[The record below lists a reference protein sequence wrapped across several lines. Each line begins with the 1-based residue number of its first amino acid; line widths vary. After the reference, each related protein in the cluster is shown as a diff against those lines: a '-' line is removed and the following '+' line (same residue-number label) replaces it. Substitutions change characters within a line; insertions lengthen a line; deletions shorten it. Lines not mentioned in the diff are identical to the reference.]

1 MLDPKLIKEK
11 PEMIRNM
18 LKSRAV
24 EFDLDELIKTD
35 EKRREFIIK
44 TDELRK
50 KKNQVGIRISEK
62 KKAKEDAS
70 SILAEMKNI
79 SSELTKLESE
89 QEEIENKYLKLA
101 STIPNLVHES
111 VPIGID
117 DSANIEIKKWGN
129 IPKFDFKVKD
139 HIDIS
144 ENLNL
149 VDLERAAKVAGARFY
164 YLKNDLVRLNQA
176 LINFGLDF
184 LAEKGYS
191 LIQPPYMINRESMEG
206 AVIAEDFEEVIY
218 KIQDEDLYMIGTSE
232 HAMAAM
238 HSKEIIEGKNIPM
251 KYAGISPCFRKE
263 AGAHGRDQK
272 GIFRVHQF
280 DKIEQ
285 FVFSKPEDS
294 WKEHEKL
301 LAVAE
306 EFYQKLEIPYRV
318 MLLST
323 GDIGKISAKTYD
335 IEAWMAGQNAY
346 REIVS
351 CSNCLEYQ
359 ARRLKIRF
367 RDKTNEDTQYIHT
380 LNSTLIATTRVLV
393 SIMENFQT
401 KEGHIRIPQGFT
413 AIYGKS
419 ERDILTY
426 PYILDLKFVKNWH
439 AEKVE

>member
-11 PEMIRNM
+11 PEVIKEM
-18 LKSRAV
+18 LKARSV
-24 EFDLDELIKTD
+24 KFDLEGLID
-35 EKRREFIIK
+35 SDQKRREFIIK

-50 KKNQVGIRISEK
+50 KKNQVALTISEK
-62 KKAKEDAS
+62 KKGGEDIS
-70 SILAEMKNI
+70 SILAEMKDV
-79 SSELTKLESE
+79 SEELTKLELE
-89 QEEIENKYLKLA
+89 QNNIEKKYLKLA
-101 STIPNLVHES
+101 SSIPNLIHES
-111 VPIGID
+111 VPIGED
-117 DSANIEIKKWGN
+117 DESNKEIKKWGD
-129 IPKFDFKVKD
+129 IPEFDFKIKD

-144 ENLNL
+144 KDLDL

-176 LINFGLDF
+176 LINFGVDF
-184 LAEKGYS
+184 LREKGYS
-191 LIQPPYMINRESMEG
+191 VVQPPYMINRESMEG
-206 AVIAEDFEEVIY
+206 AVIADDFEEVIY
-218 KIQDEDLYMIGTSE
+218 KIDNEDLYMIGTSE

-238 HSKEIIEGKNIPM
+238 HSKEIIEGKDIPK

-285 FVFSKPEDS
+285 FIFSKPEDS

-301 LAVAE
+301 LSIAE
-306 EFYQKLEIPYRV
+306 EFYQKLKIPYRV

-323 GDIGKISAKTYD
+323 GDTGNISAKTYD

-367 RDKTNEDTQYIHT
+367 RDKTNDETQYVHT

-393 SIMENFQT
+393 AIMENFQT
-401 KEGHIRIPQGFT
+401 KDGHIRIPEVLQGYMGNQKE
-413 AIYGKS
+413 I
-419 ERDILTY
+419 
-426 PYILDLKFVKNWH
+426 
-439 AEKVE
+439 

>member
-11 PEMIRNM
+11 PEIIRNM

-24 EFDLDELIKTD
+24 EFDLDGLIESD
-35 EKRREFIIK
+35 QKRREFIIK

-50 KKNQVGIRISEK
+50 KKNQVAITISEK
-62 KKAKEDAS
+62 KKAGEDAS

-79 SSELTKLESE
+79 SNELTKLESE
-89 QEEIENKYLKLA
+89 QEEIEKKYLKLA
-101 STIPNLVHES
+101 STIPNLVDKS
-111 VPIGID
+111 VPLGID
-117 DSANIEIKKWGN
+117 DSSNKEIKKWGN
-129 IPKFDFKVKD
+129 IPKFDFKIKD

-144 ENLNL
+144 EDLSL

-176 LINFGLDF
+176 LIHFGLDF
-184 LAEKGYS
+184 LTEKGYS
-191 LIQPPYMINRESMEG
+191 LVQPPYMINRESMEG

-218 KIQDEDLYMIGTSE
+218 KVQDEDLYMIGTSE

-238 HSKEIIEGKNIPM
+238 HSKEIIEGKNMPM
-251 KYAGISPCFRKE
+251 KYAGVSPCFRKE

-285 FVFSKPEDS
+285 FIFSKPEDS
-294 WKEHEKL
+294 WKEHEKM
-301 LAVAE
+301 LAIAE

-367 RDKTNEDTQYIHT
+367 RDKTNENTQYVHT

-393 SIMENFQT
+393 AIMENFQT
-401 KEGHIRIPQGFT
+401 KDGHIRIPQVLQSYMGNQKE
-413 AIYGKS
+413 I
-419 ERDILTY
+419 
-426 PYILDLKFVKNWH
+426 
-439 AEKVE
+439 

>member
-11 PEMIRNM
+11 PEIIRNM

-24 EFDLDELIKTD
+24 EFDLEGLIESD
-35 EKRREFIIK
+35 QKRREFIIK

-50 KKNQVGIRISEK
+50 KKNQVAITISEK
-62 KKAKEDAS
+62 KKAGEDAS

-79 SSELTKLESE
+79 SNELTKLESE
-89 QEEIENKYLKLA
+89 QEKIEKKYLKLA
-101 STIPNLVHES
+101 STIPNLVDKS
-111 VPIGID
+111 VPLGTD
-117 DSANIEIKKWGN
+117 DSSNKEIKKWGN
-129 IPKFDFKVKD
+129 IPKFDFKIKD

-144 ENLNL
+144 EDLNL

-176 LINFGLDF
+176 LIHFGLDF
-184 LAEKGYS
+184 LTEKGYS
-191 LIQPPYMINRESMEG
+191 LVQPPYMINRESMEG

-218 KIQDEDLYMIGTSE
+218 KVQEEDLYMIGTSE

-285 FVFSKPEDS
+285 FIFSKPEDS
-294 WKEHEKL
+294 WKEHEKM
-301 LAVAE
+301 LAIAE

-367 RDKTNEDTQYIHT
+367 RDKTNENTQYVHT

-393 SIMENFQT
+393 AIMENFQT
-401 KEGHIRIPQGFT
+401 KDGHIRIPQVLQSYMGNQKE
-413 AIYGKS
+413 IQ
-419 ERDILTY
+419 
-426 PYILDLKFVKNWH
+426 
-439 AEKVE
+439 

>member
-1 MLDPKLIKEK
+1 MLDPKLIKEN
-11 PEMIRNM
+11 PEIIRSM

-24 EFDLDELIKTD
+24 EFDLDGLIELDK
-35 EKRREFIIK
+35 KRREFIIK

-50 KKNQVGIRISEK
+50 KKNQVAIIISEK
-62 KKAKEDAS
+62 KKGGDDIS

-79 SSELTKLESE
+79 SNEITESESE
-89 QEEIENKYLKLA
+89 QENIESKYLKLA

-111 VPIGID
+111 VPIGVD

-129 IPKFDFKVKD
+129 IPEFDFKIKD

-144 ENLNL
+144 EDLNL

-176 LINFGLDF
+176 LIHFGLDF

-218 KIQDEDLYMIGTSE
+218 KIQEEDLYMIGTSE

-238 HSKEIIEGKNIPM
+238 HSKELLEGKEIPM

-294 WKEHEKL
+294 WKEHEKM

-367 RDKTNEDTQYIHT
+367 RDKTNEDTQYVHT

-393 SIMENFQT
+393 AIMENFQT
-401 KEGHIRIPQGFT
+401 KDGHIRIPQVLQRYMGNQKE
-413 AIYGKS
+413 I
-419 ERDILTY
+419 
-426 PYILDLKFVKNWH
+426 
-439 AEKVE
+439 